1 LQGVGSQEP
10 LIEKNANTRIPAKMS
25 NMTDPR
31 NKKPSKSSNKHEKI
45 NFKSGDPNL
54 NPEELS
60 DGNELDI

>member
-1 LQGVGSQEP
+1 
-10 LIEKNANTRIPAKMS
+10 
-25 NMTDPR
+25 MTDPR